1 MRTPVPGLT
10 RRRFLFVA
18 ASTGV
23 VVAAGAAGPA
33 AAAESAGGGF
43 AGSIAADAGAAG
55 PVAGQWASRWL
66 ELFNT
71 HTSEALSLA
80 YRDARGLL
88 APALGKLHW
97 ILRDHRANE
106 AAPMDPLLFDQLADL
121 AAAAG
126 VEPRYEIISGYRSP
140 RTNARLAG
148 AGRGVAR
155 RSLHMEGRAIDVRL
169 KGVSCADL
177 RDLALAAG
185 RGGVGYYRSSDF
197 VHLDTGRVRSW
208 AG

>member
-10 RRRFLFVA
+10 RRRFLFAA

-23 VVAAGAAGPA
+23 IALASGAGSAVAAEGAPAILPAG
-33 AAAESAGGGF
+33 SAG
-43 AGSIAADAGAAG
+43 AGTGAR
-55 PVAGQWASRWL
+55 WASRWL

-71 HTSEALSLA
+71 HTSEAISLA
-80 YRDARGLL
+80 YRDARGLV

-106 AAPMDPLLFDQLADL
+106 AAPMDPALFDQLADL
-121 AAAAG
+121 AEAAS
-126 VEPRYEIISGYRSP
+126 VEPRYEIISGYRSS
-140 RTNARLAG
+140 RTNAMLAG

-169 KGVSCADL
+169 KGISCADL
-177 RDLALAAG
+177 RDLALSAG
-185 RGGVGYYRSSDF
+185 RGGVGYYRSSNF

>member
-10 RRRFLFVA
+10 RRHFLFAA

-23 VVAAGAAGPA
+23 VVCAGTADAASVAASAGAGRPATGAGPA
-33 AAAESAGGGF
+33 TT
-43 AGSIAADAGAAG
+43 
-55 PVAGQWASRWL
+55 WASRWL

-71 HTSEALSLA
+71 HTAEALSLA
-80 YRDARGLL
+80 YRDARGLV
-88 APALGKLHW
+88 APALGKLQW

-121 AAAAG
+121 AQAAG
-126 VEPRYEIISGYRSP
+126 VEPRFDIISGYRSP

-169 KGVSCADL
+169 RGVSCADL

>member
-1 MRTPVPGLT
+1 MRTLVPGLT
-10 RRRFLFVA
+10 RRRFLFAA

-23 VVAAGAAGPA
+23 FALAGGTGSAAAAEGVAAAPAGAAG
-33 AAAESAGGGF
+33 GVQG
-43 AGSIAADAGAAG
+43 
-55 PVAGQWASRWL
+55 VRWASRWL

-71 HTSEALSLA
+71 HTSEAISLA
-80 YRDARGLL
+80 YRDARGLV

-106 AAPMDPLLFDQLADL
+106 AAPMDPALFDQLADL
-121 AAAAG
+121 AEAAG
-126 VEPRYEIISGYRSP
+126 VEPRYEIISGYRSS
-140 RTNARLAG
+140 RTNAMLAG

-169 KGVSCADL
+169 KGISCADL

-185 RGGVGYYRSSDF
+185 RGGVGYYRSSNF

>member
-10 RRRFLFVA
+10 RRRFLFAA

-23 VVAAGAAGPA
+23 LALASGAGPA
-33 AAAESAGGGF
+33 AAAEGAAALPAG
-43 AGSIAADAGAAG
+43 DTAGAHG
-55 PVAGQWASRWL
+55 LRWASRWL

-71 HTSEALSLA
+71 HTSEAISLA
-80 YRDARGLL
+80 YRDARGFV
-88 APALGKLHW
+88 APALGKLQW

-106 AAPMDPLLFDQLADL
+106 AAPMDPALFDQLADL
-121 AAAAG
+121 AEAAG

-140 RTNARLAG
+140 RTNARLAK
-148 AGRGVAR
+148 AGHGVAR

-169 KGVSCADL
+169 KGISCADL
-177 RDLALAAG
+177 RDLALDAG